1 MLCASCFS
9 GGRCI
14 GSLSPNLWTPHLQS
28 AQTQLPHSLI
38 CLSTHSN
45 TNGKCA
51 ATHTKLMCSSFAGCP
66 KSSTLS
72 WPEQCCC
79 VARPSQSYSFTS
91 CGGNATK
98 RKSLFFYTHVF
109 SVDVQQLRTQEAMK
123 NFTTTNVFGTHMTLK
138 QQMEQKLVSQFHR
151 LPGLPSAF
159 CGLDTLRGADDDFGF
174 EDWFDGMYCTL
185 YTPSHS
191 YSLPHSHRCWWV
203 TYRPWLARAHG
214 TEPRSWYQISAL
226 ETVNLCNLST

>member
-1 MLCASCFS
+1 MTEKKLLLFLLLLLLLWLCFFFGVVSAAVVGAPDSEIQFNNAIFSNVCCALCTSNFFSASPFLLFADFMLCASCFS

-98 RKSLFFYTHVF
+98 RK
-109 SVDVQQLRTQEAMK
+109 
-123 NFTTTNVFGTHMTLK
+123 
-138 QQMEQKLVSQFHR
+138 
-151 LPGLPSAF
+151 
-159 CGLDTLRGADDDFGF
+159 
-174 EDWFDGMYCTL
+174 
-185 YTPSHS
+185 
-191 YSLPHSHRCWWV
+191 
-203 TYRPWLARAHG
+203 
-214 TEPRSWYQISAL
+214 
-226 ETVNLCNLST
+226 